1 MRQLITKKTISWGIA
16 IVFLLFTLASICFIN
31 TGVRTAAPGA
41 AVKPAV
47 SLEQA
52 IRIVGTNFEIPADCT
67 GFTSGYSGNAGSQFW
82 FLQWTAPEHP
92 GLDCRAQVDAA
103 SGEVLT
109 FSINRSEDQ
118 PGINLREP
126 AVSIETA
133 RVAAT
138 RLIHQ
143 VDSAHIDQL
152 RPVQDDVNI
161 LNGPV
166 SYTFHWERIVNGVP
180 FPANGVSVQ
189 VSGDDGWVTG
199 YTLTWVKAT
208 FPDAARAISTEQARQ
223 VFENAGMLEL
233 QYYQPTNAQ
242 ATTAPEKQPVLLV
255 YRLVHPSGGL
265 IDAIRGVPFVNN
277 AMPMV
282 GLSFGVAGANSA
294 AFNFTPQELTEI
306 HKIAGFKTQDE
317 AAAAVRK
324 WVPEANALALQSA
337 ALTADYQL
345 GTDTWDLTFK
355 AAGNRPDDLY
365 ARVNALTGELV
376 SFSYNHVSAAGQN
389 SRLSRSA
396 AQQMAEDFL
405 RGVQPVRFPK
415 VKLEPGSASGSPLVG
430 VNYPPIERFNYR
442 RMVNGIP
449 FPDNYLAVDVD
460 MHDRRI
466 VNYELN
472 WSNPDFPVP
481 QSVLSLQQADDA
493 FLKQQTLTLIYAR
506 DVSTGNINLVY
517 QPQTQHGIPETDLL
531 DASTGT
537 AIDYNGRP
545 VTTLTVSESFTD
557 IAGVPE
563 AKEIALLG
571 QAGIFTEYG
580 DAFHPQEPV
589 TAASLLR
596 AMLEIK
602 NGRGSS
608 EQASDQDVL
617 KQAGDCGWLKEDL
630 QPDSKITREELARIV
645 VRMLGLERAAE
656 TPGIYRIPFT
666 DAGSIAP
673 DGTGYVALAWGM
685 GIMKED
691 GSMFHPEQP
700 VTRAG
705 AAAVLVRAFQ

>member
-1 MRQLITKKTISWGIA
+1 MA
-16 IVFLLFTLASICFIN
+16 IVFLLFTLASIYFSN
-31 TGVRTAAPGA
+31 NGVRATVPGA
-41 AVKPAV
+41 GVVKPAV
-47 SLEQA
+47 SLDEA
-52 IRIVGTNFEIPADCT
+52 IRIVRTNFEIPAVCT
-67 GFTSGYSGNAGSQFW
+67 GFTSGYNGNAGSQFW
-82 FLQWTAPEHP
+82 FLQWTAQEYP
-92 GLDCRAQVDAA
+92 GLDCSAQVDAA
-103 SGEVLT
+103 SGEVLN
-109 FSINRSEDQ
+109 FSINRPEGQ
-118 PGINLREP
+118 PGITLREP

-133 RVAAT
+133 RVTAT
-138 RLIHQ
+138 RLMHQ
-143 VDSAHIDQL
+143 VDATHITQL

-166 SYTFHWERIVNGVP
+166 SYTFHWERAVNGVP

-199 YTLTWVKAT
+199 YTLTWVKTT
-208 FPDAARAISTEQARQ
+208 FPDADRAISTERARQ

-233 QYYQPTNAQ
+233 QYYQPTNVQTA
-242 ATTAPEKQPVLLV
+242 TAPEKQPVLLV
-255 YRLVHPSGGL
+255 YRLVHPSGGV
-265 IDAIRGVPFVNN
+265 IDAIRGVPFVSN

-282 GLSFGVAGANSA
+282 GLSFGVAGAKPSLQNGA
-294 AFNFTPQELTEI
+294 AFHFTPQELTEI

-324 WVPEANALALQSA
+324 WVPGANALALQSA
-337 ALTADYQL
+337 ELTADYQL
-345 GTDTWDLTFK
+345 DTDTWDMSFK

-376 SFSYNHVSAAGQN
+376 SFSYNPVSGAGQN
-389 SRLSRSA
+389 SRLSRFA

-405 RGVQPVRFPK
+405 RGVQPVRFPE
-415 VKLEPGSASGSPLVG
+415 VKLEPGSASGSSMVG
-430 VNYPPIERFNYR
+430 VNYPPIEHFNYR
-442 RMVNGIP
+442 RVVNGIP

-460 MHDRRI
+460 THDRRI
-466 VNYELN
+466 VNYELI
-472 WSNPDFPVP
+472 WSNPVFPVP

-493 FLKQQTLTLIYAR
+493 FLKQRTLTLIYVR
-506 DVSTGNINLVY
+506 DVSTGNVNLVY
-517 QPQTQHGIPETDLL
+517 QPQTQPSIPETDLL

-537 AIDYNGRP
+537 ALDYKGHP
-545 VTTLTVSESFTD
+545 VTALAVSQNFTD

-571 QAGIFTEYG
+571 QAGIFNEYG
-580 DAFHPQEPV
+580 DAFHPKELV
-589 TAASLLR
+589 TASSLLR
-596 AMLEIK
+596 AMLVIK
-602 NGRGSS
+602 NGRGSY

-630 QPDSKITREELARIV
+630 QPASRITREEMARII

-656 TPGIYRIPFT
+656 TPGIYRVPFA
-666 DAGSIAP
+666 DAGSIAS
-673 DGTGYVALAWGM
+673 DDTGYVALAWGM

-700 VTRAG
+700 VTRAE